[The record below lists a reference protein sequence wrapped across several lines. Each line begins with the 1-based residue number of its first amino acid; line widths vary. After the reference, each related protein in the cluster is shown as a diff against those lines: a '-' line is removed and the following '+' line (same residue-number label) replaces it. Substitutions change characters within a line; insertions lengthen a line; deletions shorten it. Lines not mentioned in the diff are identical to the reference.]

1 MARKSKK
8 EEKSYIV
15 AVKDYEKTMEDIAS
29 GKIYVSSYKDE
40 YPQILNNA
48 KAKVSEMKEVKKL
61 IKMSKQ
67 NKKEVRHYW
76 ESLISNGY
84 TLFYVTQEKEE
95 PTIETLFNNNTLKF
109 VCKIV

>member
-15 AVKDYEKTMEDIAS
+15 AVKDYEKTMEDISS
-29 GKIYVSSYKDE
+29 GKLYVSSYKDE
-40 YPQILNNA
+40 YPEVLDKA
-48 KAKVSEMKEVKKL
+48 KAKVSDMKDVKKL

-84 TLFYVTQEKEE
+84 TLFMVTQEKEE
-95 PTIETLFNNNTLKF
+95 PTIEALFNNNTLKF
-109 VCKIV
+109 VCKLV